1 MKNLNP
7 FKPVKIKIRKQRR
20 RRRRERKRKREK
32 IERKRKKRNEEG
44 NMATRAKTFAEVT
57 AATAHMLGTM
67 NKENAVET
75 ITST

>member
-1 MKNLNP
+1 
-7 FKPVKIKIRKQRR
+7 
-20 RRRRERKRKREK
+20 
-32 IERKRKKRNEEG
+32 
-44 NMATRAKTFAEVT
+44 MATRAKTFAEVT

>member
-20 RRRRERKRKREK
+20 RRRRERKREREK